1 VRPSTDEGFLGQD
14 SANKLRPT
22 AARWLNRTVLGIGL
36 ASLFSDWSHE
46 MATTVMPAFLA
57 TMGVAAFWV
66 GLIEGVSDG
75 LSSFAKMASGYYTDK
90 LRRRKP
96 VLVIGYLVTALGTAS
111 FGLATAAWHVLLARA
126 CAWLGRG
133 VRTPVRKALLAGAVT
148 KETYGRAFGF
158 ERMMDTLGAI
168 VGPASAFFLLGAF
181 HHHYP
186 SLFAVTLVPSLI
198 AVALIAF
205 AVREKERKP
214 VPHVSFGERLRML
227 PASFRKFLVAVGLFG
242 AGDFAHTLLIL
253 LATQKLTPELG
264 AAKAASIAVGLY
276 VLHNV
281 FYAGFA
287 FIAGWLADRFRKSL
301 VLATGYALAAVMA
314 LAIILLPLTIWTLG
328 AIFILGGV
336 YVAIEETLEDSFCA
350 ELVGEEHHGM
360 AFGTLATVNGVGDFL
375 SSIIVGTLWTAFGTQ
390 VAFGY
395 SAVLFF
401 AGSWLI
407 LRMRRAG

>member
-1 VRPSTDEGFLGQD
+1 MSAQTDQRP
-14 SANKLRPT
+14 R
-22 AARWLNRTVLGIGL
+22 RWLNRTVLGIGL

-46 MATTVMPAFLA
+46 IATTLMPAFLA

-96 VLVIGYLVTALGTAS
+96 VAVIGYVVTALGTAS

-126 CAWLGRG
+126 IAWFGRG

-168 VGPASAFFLLGAF
+168 VGSATAFLLLGVF
-181 HHHYP
+181 NHHYP
-186 SLFAVTLVPSLI
+186 TLFAVTLIPGLI
-198 AVALIAF
+198 AVALIVF

-227 PASFRKFLVAVGLFG
+227 PPPFRKFLVAVGLFG

-264 AAKAASIAVGLY
+264 ATKAASVAVGLY

-287 FIAGWLADRFRKSL
+287 FIAGWLADRFPKNL
-301 VLATGYALAAVMA
+301 VLATGYALAAGMA
-314 LAIILLPLTIWTLG
+314 LAIMFLPLTVWTLG
-328 AIFILGGV
+328 GIFVLGGV

-350 ELVGEEHHGM
+350 ELVSEEHHGM
-360 AFGTLATVNGVGDFL
+360 AFGTLATVNGVGDFA
-375 SSIIVGTLWTAFGTQ
+375 SSIIVGTLWSAFGTTI
-390 VAFGY
+390 AFGY
-395 SAVLFF
+395 SAVLFL
-401 AGSWLI
+401 AGAMLLLI
-407 LRMRRAG
+407 GLRKK

>member
-1 VRPSTDEGFLGQD
+1 MNTPRS
-14 SANKLRPT
+14 SS
-22 AARWLNRTVLGIGL
+22 RWLNRTVLGIGL

-46 MATTVMPAFLA
+46 IATTVMPAFLA

-75 LSSFAKMASGYYTDK
+75 LSSFSKMASGYYTDK

-96 VLVIGYLVTALGTAS
+96 VAVIGYLVTALGTAS
-111 FGLATAAWHVLLARA
+111 FGLATAAWHVLAARA
-126 CAWLGRG
+126 FAWLGRG

-168 VGPASAFFLLGAF
+168 VGPATAFFLLGVF
-181 HHHYP
+181 NHHYP
-186 SLFAVTLVPSLI
+186 TLFAVTLIPSLI

-214 VPHVSFGERLRML
+214 VPHVSFGERLRLL
-227 PASFRKFLVAVGLFG
+227 PPSFRKFLVAVGLFG

-264 AAKAASIAVGLY
+264 AAKAASFAVGFY

-287 FIAGWLADRFRKSL
+287 FIAGWLADRLPKHV

-314 LAIILLPLTIWTLG
+314 LAIIFLPLTGWTLG
-328 AIFILGGV
+328 GIFVLGGV
-336 YVAIEETLEDSFCA
+336 YVAVEETLEDSFCA
-350 ELVGEEHHGM
+350 ELVSEEHHGM

-375 SSIIVGTLWTAFGTQ
+375 SSITVGALWTTFGTS

-395 SAVLFF
+395 SAVLFA
-401 AGSWLI
+401 AGSMLV
-407 LRMRRAG
+407 LRTRTRDQSLPTSQ